1 MSERSDVSS
10 LSVYGGGR
18 NGFAVAWDAVG
29 PGLFAIQAAI
39 VRPVIGFFFAASRF
53 SRHRQRR
60 GHPRSHPCPGSTR
73 MVAPTPVLAERPWH
87 DEPDKGP
94 GPNARPGPG
103 DAGAVVGPGRNLDA
117 RLAARCIGRKDIA

>member
-29 PGLFAIQAAI
+29 PGLSAIQAAI

-60 GHPRSHPCPGSTR
+60 DHPRSHHCPGSTR
-73 MVAPTPVLAERPWH
+73 MPADRPWH
-87 DEPDKGP
+87 DEPGKGP

>member
-29 PGLFAIQAAI
+29 GGLSAIQAAL
-39 VRPVIGFFFAASRF
+39 VIGFFFAASRF
-53 SRHRQRR
+53 FRHRRRR

-73 MVAPTPVLAERPWH
+73 MVATNPVLAERPWH
-87 DEPDKGP
+87 DEPGKGP

-103 DAGAVVGPGRNLDA
+103 DAGAVVSPGRNLDA
-117 RLAARCIGRKDIA
+117 RLAAGCIGRKDIA